1 MGAAQVTYVCLFR
14 HSGKVR
20 TTVEF
25 DADTAKAIEELRR
38 ESGLGISEAMNELIR
53 RAMVPRE
60 RTQAFVQPT
69 RGLGLRIDV
78 SNIAD
83 ALESLEGP
91 EAR

>member
-1 MGAAQVTYVCLFR
+1 M
-14 HSGKVR
+14 R

-38 ESGLGISEAMNELIR
+38 ERGLGISEAMNELIR
-53 RAMVPRE
+53 RALLPRDPIE
-60 RTQAFVQPT
+60 TFVQPT

-78 SNIAD
+78 SNIAE
-83 ALESLEGP
+83 ALESLDGP